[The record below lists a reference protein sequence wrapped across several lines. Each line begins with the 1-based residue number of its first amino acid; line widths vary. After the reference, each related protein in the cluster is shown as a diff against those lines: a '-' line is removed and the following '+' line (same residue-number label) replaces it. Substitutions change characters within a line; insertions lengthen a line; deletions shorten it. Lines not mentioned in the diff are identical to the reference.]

1 MSSLCGPTMDGKA
14 DLQRLHHVLGV
25 VDGERRLGD
34 EGQVV
39 GIGRLKPC
47 DIVHGLDQGR
57 RALGQLAHG
66 ADDLG
71 MAGMAD
77 EDDVAAALVV
87 DLRLAVHLGHQRAG
101 GVDGEEVAGVGRRR
115 HRFGDPVGRE
125 DHRSVGFG
133 HLIELADEDCALPL
147 QVFHDIFVVHDL
159 VAHIDR
165 RAMNCERLLDRIDGT
180 DDPGAEA
187 ARGTEQDVERR
198 LRHDQAMWR
207 DRAPPV
213 KRERRSFAAGTI
225 PVSIRER
232 VSFPAGAQ
240 RRGRESIA
248 LSVWVDPL
256 PDLRPPGMTP
266 RRHGRPRT

>member
-14 DLQRLHHVLGV
+14 RLERLHHVLGV
-25 VDGERRLGD
+25 VDGEGRLGD
-34 EGQVV
+34 EGEVV

-47 DIVHGLDQGR
+47 DVVHGLDQGR

-71 MAGMAD
+71 MARMAD

-87 DLRLAVHLGHQRAG
+87 DCASRCTLVTSGQVASMAKRLRA
-101 GVDGEEVAGVGRRR
+101 VGRRR

-125 DHRSVGFG
+125 DHRGVGIG
-133 HLIELADEDCALPL
+133 HLVELADEDCALPL
-147 QVFHDIFVVHDL
+147 QVFHDVFVVHDL

-165 RAMNCERLLDRIDGT
+165 RAMDRERLLDRIDGT

-187 ARGTEQDVERR
+187 ARGAEQDVERR
-198 LRHDQAMWR
+198 LRHDAGDVAR
-207 DRAPPV
+207 RAPPV

-256 PDLRPPGMTP
+256 PGLRPPGMTP